1 MIRSFQERRNKFGLL
16 FISLLVV
23 TMILSACGSKAADTS
38 NSAGK
43 AGQGTT
49 SEGNAAGPK
58 EKVMTDAMGH
68 KVTIPANPQK
78 VLASYLEDH
87 LTAIGVKP
95 VAQWSVANGIQDY
108 LQTSLNGIPTISYDL
123 PPEAVLSLSPDLI
136 IIGSESQVQKG
147 LYDQYNKIAPTYVLG
162 DAVNKD
168 WRQALLKIGEILN
181 KSEEAKK
188 AISDYDTKA
197 KEAKQKISA
206 SIGTKTAAI
215 LWLTQK
221 NFYLV
226 DQTVSS
232 GAVLYGDLG
241 IQPPNLV
248 TDIPE
253 KDRASWNPVTL
264 EKLADLKADYIFL
277 VNSDKGQGADDTLN
291 SPIWKGIPAVKA
303 GHVFEM
309 SKTSSWLYS
318 GAVANQLTI
327 DDAVKLLVK

>member
-1 MIRSFQERRNKFGLL
+1 MNRTPKERRNKFGLL
-16 FISLLVV
+16 LISLLAVA
-23 TMILSACGSKAADTS
+23 MFLSACGSKGSDTNNTTS
-38 NSAGK
+38 NTE
-43 AGQGTT
+43 QG
-49 SEGNAAGPK
+49 AASDQKTAQPQ

-68 KVTIPANPQK
+68 QVKIPANPQK

-87 LTAIGVKP
+87 LTALGVKP
-95 VAQWSVANGIQDY
+95 VAQWSVANGIQEY
-108 LQTSLNGIPTISYDL
+108 LQSDLKGIPTISYDL
-123 PPEAVLSLSPDLI
+123 PVESVLSLSPDLI
-136 IIGSESQVQKG
+136 LIGSETQVQKG
-147 LYDQYNKIAPTYVLG
+147 LYEQYSKIAPTYVLG

-168 WRQALLKIGEILN
+168 WRQALTKIGEILN
-181 KSEEAKK
+181 KSDEAKK
-188 AISDYDTKA
+188 VISDYDAKAQEAKA
-197 KEAKQKISA
+197 KISGA
-206 SIGTKTAAI
+206 IGNKTAAI

-253 KDRASWNPVTL
+253 DKRASWNPVTL

-291 SPIWKGIPAVKA
+291 SAIWKGIPAVKA
-303 GHVFEM
+303 GHVFEI
-309 SKTSSWLYS
+309 SKAKSWLYS
-318 GAVANQLTI
+318 GAIAGDQII
-327 DDAVKLLVK
+327 DDAVKYLVK